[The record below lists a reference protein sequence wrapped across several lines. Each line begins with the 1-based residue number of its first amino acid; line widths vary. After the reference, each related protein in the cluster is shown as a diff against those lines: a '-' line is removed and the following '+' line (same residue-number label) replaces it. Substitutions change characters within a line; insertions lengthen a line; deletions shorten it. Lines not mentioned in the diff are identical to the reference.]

1 MAPETNRGRRAMT
14 HETILDW
21 QKCSAS
27 LPGTPAHTPEYGG
40 VGWGEGWGE
49 VKSKS
54 HGRRLNFIAN
64 QETI

>member
-14 HETILDW
+14 RETILDW
-21 QKCSAS
+21 QQCSAS
-27 LPGTPAHTPEYGG
+27 LPGTPALTPEYG
-40 VGWGEGWGE
+40 GEGWGE